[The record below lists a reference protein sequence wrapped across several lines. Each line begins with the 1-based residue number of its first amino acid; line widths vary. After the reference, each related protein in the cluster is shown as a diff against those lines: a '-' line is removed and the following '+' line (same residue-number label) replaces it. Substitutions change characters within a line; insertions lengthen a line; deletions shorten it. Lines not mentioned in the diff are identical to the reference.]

1 MQITT
6 HVRRFL
12 SDTFTP
18 VSVYMKLRDHF
29 SSVVLL
35 ESTDFRSRENC
46 FSFIGIEPIATFRVE
61 QGVVTTTYPNEAPTV
76 QTLSNP
82 QDVPQLFEHFIKGFE
97 VNYAGAY
104 QGFNGFFGHTN
115 FDAIQY
121 FDTIQLDPGK
131 RKMQLPEINY
141 SLYRY
146 IVAFNHFNDELDLLE
161 NLAEGMETSLD
172 RLETLMY
179 SWNFGTY
186 NFETVGEETSN
197 LTDEEFKAAV
207 RLGKH
212 HCQIG
217 DVFQIV
223 PSRQFQQAFKGDDF
237 NVYRVL
243 RSINPSPYLF
253 YFDYG
258 SYKIFGSSPE
268 AQIVIENNTAT
279 ILPIAGTYRRTGDDE
294 DDRRNAAALA
304 QDPKEVAEHIML
316 VDLARNDLSR
326 HAKDV
331 HVEKLKEIQFF
342 SHVIHLVSKVK
353 GNLLEG
359 TNPIRVFGDTF
370 PAGTLAGA
378 PKYKAI
384 ELISDFENQ
393 NRGIY
398 GGAIGLINFNGD
410 MNHAII
416 IRSFLS
422 KDNTLFYQAGAG
434 VIAVSD
440 EEKELQEVGNKLR
453 ALRTALEKAKKL

>member
-6 HVRRFL
+6 QVRRFL

-46 FSFIGIEPIATFRVE
+46 YSFLGIEPIATFRVE
-61 QGVVTTTYPNEAPTV
+61 QGVVTTAYPNDVPQV
-76 QTLSNP
+76 QTLANP
-82 QDVPQLFEHFIKGFE
+82 QDVPQLFERFIKGFD
-97 VNYAGAY
+97 VQYNTDY

-121 FDTIQLDPGK
+121 FDTIKLDPTK
-131 RKMQLPEINY
+131 RKMELPEINY

-146 IVAFNHFNDELDLLE
+146 IIAFNHFNDELDLLE
-161 NLAEGMETSLD
+161 NLAEGMTPNLD

-186 NFETVGEETSN
+186 RFETVGAETSN
-197 LTDEEFKAAV
+197 LSDAEYKASV

-212 HCQIG
+212 HCQVG

-223 PSRQFQQAFKGDDF
+223 PSRQFQQRFKGDDF

-258 SYKIFGSSPE
+258 SYKILGSSPE
-268 AQIVIENNTAT
+268 AQIVIENDTAT
-279 ILPIAGTYRRTGDDE
+279 ILPIAGTYKRTGNDE
-294 DDRRNAAALA
+294 EDRQNAAALA

-353 GNLLEG
+353 GNLLPD

-384 ELISDFENQ
+384 ELISGFENQ

-440 EEKELQEVGNKLR
+440 EEKELQEVNNKLR
-453 ALRTALEKAKKL
+453 ALKNAIVKAVTI